1 MTLEAAIR
9 PQRTHPKTFAV
20 KAATM
25 LTQLVVPIVVGGYT
39 ILDDGDLADLLT
51 YFLPLI
57 VVVIGLQFVL
67 AYLQWTRLTYEVR
80 ESDIRVESGL
90 LSRAA
95 RSVPYERIQD
105 VSVEQKLIP
114 RLFGLVEVKFETGA
128 GGGDDLKLAYLT
140 EAEGDRLR
148 DTVKARREG
157 REVSEA
163 AVEVEVERAEANVLF
178 AMPPRRV
185 LTFGL
190 FEFSLAV
197 VAVVFGA
204 VQQLDFLI
212 DFDLWDI
219 DEWQQRLAGPEQYLA
234 GLGPLAQFVGIAA
247 GVAALLAVGVTTG
260 IVRTALREWNFLLER
275 TETGLRRRRGL
286 VTRTDVVMPIHR
298 VQALRLKT
306 SFVRRLFGWYG
317 LGVVSLASDSASA
330 NHEAAPF
337 ARMQEIEPIAAT
349 TGFAL
354 PSGEMCWNRRSAKA
368 SVDGALI
375 NLAFTGAIAIPVWLF
390 SPLWWSALV
399 PLSIGVLGAVREY
412 YLYRFDRHSLGDRFI
427 YSRHG
432 WLAPKTTIGSR
443 VRFQSVEI
451 KQGPLAKLRG
461 YAVLKLGL
469 AGGTFE
475 VEAMPVEQ
483 AQRWRSAILDSIAT
497 TDFSQMLERKPSDA
511 QV

>member
-1 MTLEAAIR
+1 MTPKAAAK

-39 ILDDGDLADLLT
+39 ILDDGDLADMLT

-57 VVVIGLQFVL
+57 VVVIGLQFVV

-80 ESDIRVESGL
+80 DSDIRVESGL

-157 REVSEA
+157 RDVSEA
-163 AVEVEVERAEANVLF
+163 TLETEPADATVLF

-204 VQQLDFLI
+204 VQQFDFLI
-212 DFDLWDI
+212 GFDLWDV
-219 DEWQQRLAGPEQYLA
+219 DAWQQRLAGPGRYLA

-247 GVAALLAVGVTTG
+247 GVAVLLAVGVTTG
-260 IVRTALREWNFLLER
+260 IVRTVLREWDFLLER

-306 SFVRRLFGWYG
+306 GFVRRLFGWYG

-337 ARMQEIEPIAAT
+337 ATMREIEPIAAT

-354 PSGEMCWNRRSAKA
+354 PSDDLDWSRRSARA

-375 NLAFTGAIAIPVWLF
+375 SLAVMSAIAIPVWFF

-399 PLSIGVLGAVREY
+399 PLGIGVLGAVRQY
-412 YLYRFDRHSLGDRFI
+412 YLYRFDRHALGDRFI

-443 VRFQSVEI
+443 VRLQSVEI
-451 KQGPLAKLRG
+451 RQGPLAKLRG

-469 AGGTFE
+469 AGGTFD
-475 VEAMPVEQ
+475 VEAVPVEHARQ
-483 AQRWRSAILDSIAT
+483 WRAAILDSIAT
-497 TDFSQMLERKPSDA
+497 TDFSQMLERKSSGA

>member
-1 MTLEAAIR
+1 MSPEAAGK

-25 LTQLVVPIVVGGYT
+25 LTQLVVPLVVGAFT
-39 ILDDGDLADLLT
+39 ILDDGDLGDLLT

-157 REVSEA
+157 REVSGA
-163 AVEVEVERAEANVLF
+163 AVEVQRPQADVLF

-204 VQQLDFLI
+204 VQQFDFLI
-212 DFDLWDI
+212 DFDLWDVN
-219 DEWQQRLAGPEQYLA
+219 EWQQRLAGPGQYLA

-260 IVRTALREWNFLLER
+260 VVRTALREWDFLLER

-286 VTRTDVVMPIHR
+286 ITRTDVVMPIHR
-298 VQALRLKT
+298 VQALRLNT
-306 SFVRRLFGWYG
+306 GFVRRVFGWYG

-337 ARMQEIEPIAAT
+337 AKIREIEPIAAT
-349 TGFAL
+349 TGFSL
-354 PSGEMCWNRRSAKA
+354 PSDDLNWSRRSAKA

-375 NLAFTGAIAIPVWLF
+375 DLAIMGAIAIPVWLF
-390 SPLWWSALV
+390 SPLWWSALL
-399 PLSIGVLGAVREY
+399 PLGIGVLGAVREY
-412 YLYRFDRHSLGDRFI
+412 YLYRFDRHALGDRFI

-432 WLAPKTTIGSR
+432 LLAPKTIIGSR
-443 VRFQSVEI
+443 ARLQSVEI
-451 KQGPLAKLRG
+451 RQGPLAKLRG
-461 YAVLKLGL
+461 YSVLKLGL
-469 AGGTFE
+469 AGGAFE

-497 TDFSQMLERKPSDA
+497 TDFSQMLGREPSSA

>member
-1 MTLEAAIR
+1 MSPEAAAK

-25 LTQLVVPIVVGGYT
+25 LTQLVVPLVVGAFT
-39 ILDDGDLADLLT
+39 ILDDGDLRDLLT

-105 VSVEQKLIP
+105 VSVEQRLIP

-140 EAEGDRLR
+140 ETEGDRLR

-163 AVEVEVERAEANVLF
+163 AVEVERAEADVLF

-204 VQQLDFLI
+204 VQQFDFLI

-219 DEWQQRLAGPEQYLA
+219 DEWQQRMAGPGQYLA
-234 GLGPLAQFVGIAA
+234 GLGPLARFVGIAA

-260 IVRTALREWNFLLER
+260 VVRTALREWDFLLER

-298 VQALRLKT
+298 VQALRIKT
-306 SFVRRLFGWYG
+306 GFVRRLFGWYG

-337 ARMQEIEPIAAT
+337 AKMGEIEPIAST

-354 PSGEMCWNRRSAKA
+354 PSDDLNWSRRSAKA
-368 SVDGALI
+368 SMDGALI
-375 NLAFTGAIAIPVWLF
+375 VLAIMGAIAIPVWLF

-399 PLSIGVLGAVREY
+399 PLGFGVLGAVREF

-443 VRFQSVEI
+443 VRLQSVEI
-451 KQGPLAKLRG
+451 RQGPLAKWRG
-461 YAVLKLGL
+461 YTVLKLGL

-475 VEAMPVEQ
+475 VEAMPIEQ
-483 AQRWRSAILDSIAT
+483 ARRWRSAILASIAT
-497 TDFSQMLERKPSDA
+497 TDFSQMLEREPSGT
-511 QV
+511 

>member
-1 MTLEAAIR
+1 MSPEAAGK

-25 LTQLVVPIVVGGYT
+25 LTQLVVPLAVGALT

-57 VVVIGLQFVL
+57 AVVIGLQFVL

-114 RLFGLVEVKFETGA
+114 RLFSLVEVKFETGA

-163 AVEVEVERAEANVLF
+163 AVEVERAEGDVLF
-178 AMPPRRV
+178 TMPPRRV

-204 VQQLDFLI
+204 VQQFDFLI

-219 DEWQQRLAGPEQYLA
+219 DEWQQRLAGPGQYLA
-234 GLGPLAQFVGIAA
+234 GFGPLARFVGIAA

-260 IVRTALREWNFLLER
+260 VVRTALREWDFLLER

-286 VTRTDVVMPIHR
+286 ITRTDVVMPIHR

-306 SFVRRLFGWYG
+306 GFVRRFFGWYG

-337 ARMQEIEPIAAT
+337 AKIREIEPIAAT

-354 PSGEMCWNRRSAKA
+354 PSDDLSWSRRSAKA

-375 NLAFTGAIAIPVWLF
+375 DLAIMGAIAIPVWLF
-390 SPLWWSALV
+390 SPLWWSALL
-399 PLSIGVLGAVREY
+399 PLGIGVLGAVREY
-412 YLYRFDRHSLGDRFI
+412 YLYRFDRHALGDRFI

-432 WLAPKTTIGSR
+432 WLAPKTIIGSR
-443 VRFQSVEI
+443 VRLQSVEI
-451 KQGPLAKLRG
+451 RQGPLAKLRG
-461 YAVLKLGL
+461 YGVLKLGL
-469 AGGTFE
+469 AGGAFE

-497 TDFSQMLERKPSDA
+497 TDFSQMLGREPSGA

>member
-1 MTLEAAIR
+1 MTAEAAAK

-25 LTQLVVPIVVGGYT
+25 LTQLVVPLVVGAFT
-39 ILDDGDLADLLT
+39 ILNDGDLADLLT
-51 YFLPLI
+51 YVLPLI
-57 VVVIGLQFVL
+57 VVVIGMNFVI

-114 RLFGLVEVKFETGA
+114 RLFGLIEVKFETGA

-157 REVSEA
+157 RETSET
-163 AVEVEVERAEANVLF
+163 AVEAERPQADALF

-185 LTFGL
+185 LIFGL

-204 VQQLDFLI
+204 VQQFDFLI

-219 DEWQQRLAGPEQYLA
+219 DEWQQRLAGPGQYLA

-260 IVRTALREWNFLLER
+260 IVRTALREWDFLLER

-286 VTRTDVVMPIHR
+286 ITRTDVVMPIHR

-306 SFVRRLFGWYG
+306 GFVRRFFGWYG

-354 PSGEMCWNRRSAKA
+354 PSDDMSWSRRSAKA

-375 NLAFTGAIAIPVWLF
+375 NLAFMGAIAMPVWLF
-390 SPLWWSALV
+390 SPLWWSALM
-399 PLSIGVLGAVREY
+399 PLGIGVLGAVREY
-412 YLYRFDRHSLGDRFI
+412 YLYRFDRHALGDRFI

-443 VRFQSVEI
+443 VRLQSVEI
-451 KQGPLAKLRG
+451 RQGPLAKLRG

-483 AQRWRSAILDSIAT
+483 AQHWRSAILDSIAT
-497 TDFSQMLERKPSDA
+497 TDFPQMLEREPSGA